1 MNNKNKRTHQKGFT
15 LIELMIVVAVIGVL
29 SAIAIPQY
37 QNYVKKGALGAAL
50 ATSSAFKTVIEDEIA
65 INGSFPSAISDSFNI
80 GTLVV
85 SAASGSETGAII
97 ATITEGA
104 ASGAAITLSR
114 DSAGSW
120 TCNNSESSVTI
131 NGCS

>member
-1 MNNKNKRTHQKGFT
+1 MKKQRGFT

-50 ATSSAFKTVIEDEIA
+50 ASASALKTNVEDKIATTGAFPGGTSAA
-65 INGSFPSAISDSFNI
+65 FNI
-80 GTLVV
+80 GTINLNAGTT
-85 SAASGSETGAII
+85 SAAGDII

-104 ASGAAITLSR
+104 GAGANITLARAEDGVWSCR
-114 DSAGSW
+114 NSISSAISI
-120 TCNNSESSVTI
+120 T
-131 NGCS
+131 GC